1 MRFAI
6 IALLAA
12 YVAAEDTAACK
23 KHKEDTAKEYTCAVN
38 SDKKWMCACDTA
50 AAELKGCK
58 DVVKAD

>member
-12 YVAAEDTAACK
+12 YVAAEDSEKCK
-23 KHKEDTAKEYTCAVN
+23 QHKTDTAKEYSCAVN
-38 SDKKWMCACDTA
+38 SEKKWMCECDDD

-58 DVVKAD
+58 GVTKEN